1 MITRASPERLV
12 GLQGTYAGF
21 MTRLGG
27 CLIDIV
33 VIFALF
39 SLGGQILEYVASAVF
54 GASFELADWPVVS
67 GLALAGW
74 AFFYCAYPLAVSG
87 RTFGMAVVGV
97 RAVRADGR
105 ELTTGRAVVRVLA
118 FPLSFLLFGFGF
130 LLVLLKRD
138 RRALHDLVAGTAVVY
153 GWDARAARLR
163 FLARRPSS

>member
-1 MITRASPERLV
+1 MITGASPERLV

-33 VIFALF
+33 AIFAVF
-39 SLGGQILEYVASAVF
+39 SLAGHVVEYVASAVF

-67 GLALAGW
+67 GLMLAGW
-74 AFFYCAYPLAVSG
+74 AFFYCAYPLAVGG
-87 RTFGMAVVGV
+87 RTFGMAVVGL

-105 ELTTGRAVVRVLA
+105 DLDTRGAVLRVLA

-153 GWDARAARLR
+153 AWDARAARLR